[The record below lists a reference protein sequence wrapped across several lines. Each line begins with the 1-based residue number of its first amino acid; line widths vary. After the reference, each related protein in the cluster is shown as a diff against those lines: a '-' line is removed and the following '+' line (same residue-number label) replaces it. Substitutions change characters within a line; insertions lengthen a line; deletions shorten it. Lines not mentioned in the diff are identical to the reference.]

1 MIPSCPGCR
10 LYLSTFEISSN
21 VMPSFETGGPPCT
34 TRYLFFPAGER
45 IAGCVPGDLVD
56 DGGRVGDRSVA
67 SGTVD

>member
-1 MIPSCPGCR
+1 
-10 LYLSTFEISSN
+10 
-21 VMPSFETGGPPCT
+21 MPSFETGGPPCT

-56 DGGRVGDRSVA
+56 DGGRVGDKSVA